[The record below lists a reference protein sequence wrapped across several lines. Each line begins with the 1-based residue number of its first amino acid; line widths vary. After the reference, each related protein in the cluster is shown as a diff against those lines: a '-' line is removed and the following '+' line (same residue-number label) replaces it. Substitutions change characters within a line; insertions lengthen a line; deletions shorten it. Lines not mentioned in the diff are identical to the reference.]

1 MGHGYSV
8 VDCEERTENGITQY
22 YIKLNNPWRTG
33 GIRYRQYT
41 DVNGMRSVS
50 IEESKDEDFTG
61 MFEMELNDFMQYF
74 SEVTVSEQI
83 THS

>member
-1 MGHGYSV
+1 
-8 VDCEERTENGITQY
+8 
-22 YIKLNNPWRTG
+22 
-33 GIRYRQYT
+33 
-41 DVNGMRSVS
+41 MRSVS